1 MLGMLFL
8 LQETLSPTKPFL
20 TWTSGLPP
28 PLTGFLGLL
37 AFVQSLK
44 GALPS
49 FLGPELHREIEL
61 GIFVCLAQ

>member
-28 PLTGFLGLL
+28 PITGFLGLL

-49 FLGPELHREIEL
+49 FLGPVLHREIEL
-61 GIFVCLAQ
+61 GMFVCLAH